1 MFASIVCFRSVPGLK
16 KSPVFGSPRLV
27 ASAIVLLALFSGVA
41 VQQVHAQND
50 PPTIFNWGGRVEVR
64 PSTLNITEGNSLR
77 YEIRLSKQP
86 LADGWWVRIHVN
98 GVVYIDGRLEEKG
111 IRWVPSVGWQ
121 FNREPRKED
130 SDPTRWRGVTI
141 SAIQDDDSERESV
154 RITHEV
160 WDENTNCPPSL
171 HGVAPVTVG
180 VTDDDVPGIT
190 VSPAQLTVPEGGMRT
205 YTVKLN
211 TQPTASTVTVS
222 VSTVPSGADLT
233 VDKPTLTFTQDD
245 WSNPQ
250 TVKVT
255 AEDDDD
261 AADDVVVL
269 RHRGSGGD
277 YSGVQG
283 ELEVTIDDDDTPGAT
298 ASKQSLSVP
307 EGGSETYTVELDFR
321 PAGTVTV
328 DLNLNPAN
336 PDLSVSPSRLTFTR
350 SNWSA
355 KTVRVRA
362 REDDDSLTDPAV
374 KIEHDFS
381 GDEYEYDDVTV
392 PDVTVNIVENDDPG
406 ITLSTNTL
414 QIREGASRT
423 YTVKLDAQPEMDV
436 TVDIQGGGDLD
447 LNPSSLTFTPQNWN
461 SRQTV
466 RVEAEHDPDTGTD
479 DPVTVTHRASGSS
492 EYVGQTAELTVTI
505 NEDDVPS
512 VTVSDRSLT
521 VREGGSNTY
530 TVVLDKEPSTNVTVT
545 VTVPSGTGLTVT
557 PLSRTFTPQTWD
569 MPQDFPVRA
578 ANDDMNLPDRSVT
591 LTHAASG
598 GEYSQVSVAS
608 VRVTV
613 EDNDDPGIAVSVPRL
628 TVPEGNAN
636 TYTVKLDTQPTAST
650 VTVSV
655 STVPS
660 RTDLTVDKP
669 TLTFTQ
675 DTWSIPQTVTVEADH
690 DNDAADDVV
699 VLRHRGSGGD
709 YSGLQ
714 GDSLEVTVDDDDLPD
729 ATVSTR
735 TLSVPEGG
743 NNSYTVVL
751 DFQPTA
757 TVTVDLTTDPV
768 NPDLS
773 VSPPRLTFTRTTWS
787 TAKTVR
793 VSAREDTDSAPDP
806 PVAIEHEFS
815 GGDYGGVMV
824 NDVTVT
830 IVENDTPGVT
840 LSTNAL
846 QIPEEQR
853 RSYTVVLNTPP
864 SANVTVS
871 VNVSSG
877 VGNVTR
883 DPSSVTF
890 TPTDWS
896 SPKRV
901 NVTAMKDDDS
911 VTDSATLSHSV
922 TGATEYSGISVG
934 MVTVTIV
941 ETDRPPGNNPAT
953 GRPTITGTTLVGR
966 TLTAH
971 TTDIRDPD
979 GLTNV
984 QYYYQWFRVDNG
996 TESDITGANGSTY
1009 RLVSADAGNRLK
1021 VRVSFTDDDGFGE
1034 ELTSLETGTVRRPA
1048 PPPPPPPPGSRT
1060 QTVTFDASS
1069 YSVQEGESV
1078 EVTVRLS
1085 QAPASPV
1092 TIPLTAKNEDGA
1104 TNDDYSGVPENVV
1117 FDGGETVATFTFR
1130 ALADDVDEGTER
1142 VTLGFGTLPSGVD
1155 PGTRVTADVSI
1166 EEDNRGVRITP
1177 VALEV
1182 LEGDSENYTVVLESA
1197 PTGAVTVAVGGTA
1210 GDLTVAP
1217 EELTFT
1223 TLNWSTAQ
1231 TVTVTAAEDED
1242 SIVDAPV
1249 TLTHTV
1255 SGGGYGGVVAPDVEV
1270 TILENDIPGVTVTP
1284 EELEVT
1290 EGSSESYTVVL
1301 DLEPEGTV
1309 TVTVGGAVEDVTVS
1323 PASLIFT
1330 TLNWSTAQ
1338 TVKVMAAEDDDA
1350 VVDAAVTL
1358 THEVSGGGYDGVTAP
1373 DVEVTIIEN
1382 DIAGVTVAPE
1392 ALEVPEGS
1400 SEIYTVVLDTEPTG
1414 PVTVTV
1420 GGATVEVTVAP
1431 EILTF
1436 TMSDWSTAQTVTVSA
1451 AEDDDAVVDAAVTL
1465 THTVS
1470 GGGYDGVTA
1479 ADVEVTVLE
1488 NDFVG
1493 VTVAPEVLEVL
1504 EGGSATYAVVLD
1516 AEPTGPVTV
1525 TVGGASG
1532 DLTVSPE
1539 TLSFTTSN
1547 WSTRQL
1553 VRVSAAED
1561 EDSNVD
1567 APVTLTHMASGGGYD
1582 GVTAAEVEVT
1592 ILENDIPGVTVTPM
1606 ELSVTEGSSETYTV
1620 VLDTEPTGP
1629 VTVTVGGVTGDLMVS
1644 PPSLSFMQ
1652 SNWSTAQ
1659 PMTVMAAEDED
1670 ALDDPPVTLTHA
1682 VSGGNYA
1689 GVTAPTVVVTIL
1701 ENDVPEL
1708 SIEDAEVM
1716 EGDGEIVFSVTMDG
1730 PSSRT
1735 VRVDWATADGT
1746 AKAGEDYT
1754 ARKDEL
1760 VFAPG
1765 ETRQEAK
1772 VPVLDDTVVEPDE
1785 TFTVKLSNPRGG
1797 SLERSEA
1804 TGMIVDNDLPLVSIS
1819 AASASVDEGEDVQ
1832 FDLTRSGNL
1841 RSALSVTVRVNATG
1855 AFLAETPPSTVSFGS
1870 GESAAVLRIATVD
1883 DERDEPDGT
1892 VEAVLVESADYVIQD
1907 PGKAVVTVTDNDRP
1921 PAIGIESARALE
1933 IAGEI
1938 VFPIML
1944 AGPSDHMVTVEWST
1958 SDGTARTNEDYRGAS
1973 GMVNFPPGRTVEN
1986 IRVILLDDMILEE
1999 DETFTVTLGRAVNGT
2014 LGQGTA
2020 TGVIADDEGIVFKA
2034 WLTRFGRTV
2043 ATQVVEAV
2051 SERLTGSPYRPPQVT
2066 VGGRQ
2071 LRLAFENEAG
2081 DRRDDSELLFGN
2093 QPLMAGGGLG
2103 APGSPGRAG
2112 ESLGLYGGTLEGTQ
2126 IGFRRLGGRN
2136 LLSTSSFHLTSGD
2149 GGRTGN
2155 DQGGTWAAWGR
2166 GVTTQFSGR
2175 NTDLSLDGGVLTGL
2189 VGVDYTRRRMLAGL
2203 AVSRSEGDG
2212 DAFAGRGQR
2221 LQSLDSDLSASLTSV
2236 YPYLRVDLDER
2247 LFTWGLFGYG
2257 RGQMGATAATGS
2269 ARHDIGMT
2277 MGAVGARGSLLK
2289 PEDKNGLE
2297 LALKTDTFWVGMDLD
2312 ANAGPRITDADA
2324 SRTRLLLEAACHCR
2338 YAWAGGLVGGA
2349 VDFGIRRDAGA
2360 AETGMGLEVGGSLSY
2375 LNPDRGLTVSV
2386 NARRLMAHQADG
2398 YREWGIGGM
2407 IEYDPGAAGRGLSM
2421 RMVSSLGTAP
2431 SGTNR
2436 FWSQSAAGL
2445 NRNGYAGMDAPL
2457 TAEVDYRMRAF
2468 GGRLL
2473 MAPYADMSLVGAG
2486 SGAQSYLLGW
2496 RLQFGPN
2503 IRLQLE
2509 VDLGDRTYNP
2519 LYRNGLMGPGSM
2531 LGGPGLAPRPARG
2544 SW

>member
-1 MFASIVCFRSVPGLK
+1 M
-16 KSPVFGSPRLV
+16 
-27 ASAIVLLALFSGVA
+27 
-41 VQQVHAQND
+41 
-50 PPTIFNWGGRVEVR
+50 
-64 PSTLNITEGNSLR
+64 
-77 YEIRLSKQP
+77 
-86 LADGWWVRIHVN
+86 
-98 GVVYIDGRLEEKG
+98 
-111 IRWVPSVGWQ
+111 
-121 FNREPRKED
+121 
-130 SDPTRWRGVTI
+130 
-141 SAIQDDDSERESV
+141 
-154 RITHEV
+154 
-160 WDENTNCPPSL
+160 
-171 HGVAPVTVG
+171 
-180 VTDDDVPGIT
+180 
-190 VSPAQLTVPEGGMRT
+190 
-205 YTVKLN
+205 
-211 TQPTASTVTVS
+211 
-222 VSTVPSGADLT
+222 
-233 VDKPTLTFTQDD
+233 
-245 WSNPQ
+245 
-250 TVKVT
+250 
-255 AEDDDD
+255 
-261 AADDVVVL
+261 
-269 RHRGSGGD
+269 
-277 YSGVQG
+277 
-283 ELEVTIDDDDTPGAT
+283 
-298 ASKQSLSVP
+298 
-307 EGGSETYTVELDFR
+307 
-321 PAGTVTV
+321 
-328 DLNLNPAN
+328 
-336 PDLSVSPSRLTFTR
+336 
-350 SNWSA
+350 
-355 KTVRVRA
+355 
-362 REDDDSLTDPAV
+362 
-374 KIEHDFS
+374 
-381 GDEYEYDDVTV
+381 
-392 PDVTVNIVENDDPG
+392 
-406 ITLSTNTL
+406 
-414 QIREGASRT
+414 
-423 YTVKLDAQPEMDV
+423 
-436 TVDIQGGGDLD
+436 
-447 LNPSSLTFTPQNWN
+447 
-461 SRQTV
+461 
-466 RVEAEHDPDTGTD
+466 
-479 DPVTVTHRASGSS
+479 
-492 EYVGQTAELTVTI
+492 
-505 NEDDVPS
+505 
-512 VTVSDRSLT
+512 
-521 VREGGSNTY
+521 
-530 TVVLDKEPSTNVTVT
+530 
-545 VTVPSGTGLTVT
+545 
-557 PLSRTFTPQTWD
+557 
-569 MPQDFPVRA
+569 
-578 ANDDMNLPDRSVT
+578 
-591 LTHAASG
+591 
-598 GEYSQVSVAS
+598 
-608 VRVTV
+608 
-613 EDNDDPGIAVSVPRL
+613 
-628 TVPEGNAN
+628 
-636 TYTVKLDTQPTAST
+636 
-650 VTVSV
+650 
-655 STVPS
+655 
-660 RTDLTVDKP
+660 
-669 TLTFTQ
+669 
-675 DTWSIPQTVTVEADH
+675 
-690 DNDAADDVV
+690 
-699 VLRHRGSGGD
+699 
-709 YSGLQ
+709 
-714 GDSLEVTVDDDDLPD
+714 
-729 ATVSTR
+729 
-735 TLSVPEGG
+735 
-743 NNSYTVVL
+743 
-751 DFQPTA
+751 
-757 TVTVDLTTDPV
+757 
-768 NPDLS
+768 
-773 VSPPRLTFTRTTWS
+773 
-787 TAKTVR
+787 
-793 VSAREDTDSAPDP
+793 
-806 PVAIEHEFS
+806 
-815 GGDYGGVMV
+815 
-824 NDVTVT
+824 
-830 IVENDTPGVT
+830 
-840 LSTNAL
+840 
-846 QIPEEQR
+846 
-853 RSYTVVLNTPP
+853 
-864 SANVTVS
+864 
-871 VNVSSG
+871 
-877 VGNVTR
+877 
-883 DPSSVTF
+883 
-890 TPTDWS
+890 
-896 SPKRV
+896 
-901 NVTAMKDDDS
+901 
-911 VTDSATLSHSV
+911 
-922 TGATEYSGISVG
+922 
-934 MVTVTIV
+934 
-941 ETDRPPGNNPAT
+941 
-953 GRPTITGTTLVGR
+953 
-966 TLTAH
+966 
-971 TTDIRDPD
+971 
-979 GLTNV
+979 
-984 QYYYQWFRVDNG
+984 
-996 TESDITGANGSTY
+996 
-1009 RLVSADAGNRLK
+1009 
-1021 VRVSFTDDDGFGE
+1021 
-1034 ELTSLETGTVRRPA
+1034 
-1048 PPPPPPPPGSRT
+1048 
-1060 QTVTFDASS
+1060 TFDASS

-1504 EGGSATYAVVLD
+1504 EGGSAIYAVVLD

-1701 ENDVPEL
+1701 ENDVPVL
-1708 SIEDAEVM
+1708 SIEDAEAT
-1716 EGDGEIVFSVTMDG
+1716 EGDSEISFAVTMDG

-1855 AFLAETPPSTVSFGS
+1855 SFLAETPPSTVSFGS

-1892 VEAVLVESADYVIQD
+1892 VEAVLVESDDYSIRD

-1938 VFPIML
+1938 VFPITL
-1944 AGPSDHMVTVEWST
+1944 AGPSDHLVTVEWST
-1958 SDGTARTNEDYRGAS
+1958 SDGTARANEDYRGAT

-2269 ARHDIGMT
+2269 ARHDIGMA

>member
-121 FNREPRKED
+121 FNREAGKED

-815 GGDYGGVMV
+815 GGDYGGVTV
-824 NDVTVT
+824 PNVTVT
-830 IVENDTPGVT
+830 IVENDHAG
-840 LSTNAL
+840 
-846 QIPEEQR
+846 
-853 RSYTVVLNTPP
+853 
-864 SANVTVS
+864 
-871 VNVSSG
+871 
-877 VGNVTR
+877 R
-883 DPSSVTF
+883 DAVDECAADP
-890 TPTDWS
+890 
-896 SPKRV
+896 
-901 NVTAMKDDDS
+901 
-911 VTDSATLSHSV
+911 
-922 TGATEYSGISVG
+922 
-934 MVTVTIV
+934 
-941 ETDRPPGNNPAT
+941 
-953 GRPTITGTTLVGR
+953 GRP
-966 TLTAH
+966 
-971 TTDIRDPD
+971 DP
-979 GLTNV
+979 
-984 QYYYQWFRVDNG
+984 
-996 TESDITGANGSTY
+996 
-1009 RLVSADAGNRLK
+1009 
-1021 VRVSFTDDDGFGE
+1021 
-1034 ELTSLETGTVRRPA
+1034 
-1048 PPPPPPPPGSRT
+1048 
-1060 QTVTFDASS
+1060 
-1069 YSVQEGESV
+1069 
-1078 EVTVRLS
+1078 
-1085 QAPASPV
+1085 
-1092 TIPLTAKNEDGA
+1092 
-1104 TNDDYSGVPENVV
+1104 
-1117 FDGGETVATFTFR
+1117 
-1130 ALADDVDEGTER
+1130 
-1142 VTLGFGTLPSGVD
+1142 
-1155 PGTRVTADVSI
+1155 
-1166 EEDNRGVRITP
+1166 
-1177 VALEV
+1177 
-1182 LEGDSENYTVVLESA
+1182 
-1197 PTGAVTVAVGGTA
+1197 
-1210 GDLTVAP
+1210 
-1217 EELTFT
+1217 
-1223 TLNWSTAQ
+1223 
-1231 TVTVTAAEDED
+1231 
-1242 SIVDAPV
+1242 
-1249 TLTHTV
+1249 
-1255 SGGGYGGVVAPDVEV
+1255 
-1270 TILENDIPGVTVTP
+1270 
-1284 EELEVT
+1284 
-1290 EGSSESYTVVL
+1290 
-1301 DLEPEGTV
+1301 
-1309 TVTVGGAVEDVTVS
+1309 
-1323 PASLIFT
+1323 
-1330 TLNWSTAQ
+1330 
-1338 TVKVMAAEDDDA
+1338 
-1350 VVDAAVTL
+1350 
-1358 THEVSGGGYDGVTAP
+1358 
-1373 DVEVTIIEN
+1373 
-1382 DIAGVTVAPE
+1382 
-1392 ALEVPEGS
+1392 
-1400 SEIYTVVLDTEPTG
+1400 
-1414 PVTVTV
+1414 
-1420 GGATVEVTVAP
+1420 
-1431 EILTF
+1431 
-1436 TMSDWSTAQTVTVSA
+1436 
-1451 AEDDDAVVDAAVTL
+1451 
-1465 THTVS
+1465 
-1470 GGGYDGVTA
+1470 
-1479 ADVEVTVLE
+1479 
-1488 NDFVG
+1488 
-1493 VTVAPEVLEVL
+1493 
-1504 EGGSATYAVVLD
+1504 
-1516 AEPTGPVTV
+1516 
-1525 TVGGASG
+1525 
-1532 DLTVSPE
+1532 
-1539 TLSFTTSN
+1539 
-1547 WSTRQL
+1547 QL
-1553 VRVSAAED
+1553 
-1561 EDSNVD
+1561 
-1567 APVTLTHMASGGGYD
+1567 H
-1582 GVTAAEVEVT
+1582 
-1592 ILENDIPGVTVTPM
+1592 
-1606 ELSVTEGSSETYTV
+1606 
-1620 VLDTEPTGP
+1620 
-1629 VTVTVGGVTGDLMVS
+1629 
-1644 PPSLSFMQ
+1644 
-1652 SNWSTAQ
+1652 
-1659 PMTVMAAEDED
+1659 
-1670 ALDDPPVTLTHA
+1670 
-1682 VSGGNYA
+1682 
-1689 GVTAPTVVVTIL
+1689 
-1701 ENDVPEL
+1701 
-1708 SIEDAEVM
+1708 
-1716 EGDGEIVFSVTMDG
+1716 
-1730 PSSRT
+1730 
-1735 VRVDWATADGT
+1735 
-1746 AKAGEDYT
+1746 
-1754 ARKDEL
+1754 
-1760 VFAPG
+1760 
-1765 ETRQEAK
+1765 
-1772 VPVLDDTVVEPDE
+1772 
-1785 TFTVKLSNPRGG
+1785 
-1797 SLERSEA
+1797 
-1804 TGMIVDNDLPLVSIS
+1804 
-1819 AASASVDEGEDVQ
+1819 
-1832 FDLTRSGNL
+1832 
-1841 RSALSVTVRVNATG
+1841 
-1855 AFLAETPPSTVSFGS
+1855 
-1870 GESAAVLRIATVD
+1870 
-1883 DERDEPDGT
+1883 
-1892 VEAVLVESADYVIQD
+1892 
-1907 PGKAVVTVTDNDRP
+1907 
-1921 PAIGIESARALE
+1921 
-1933 IAGEI
+1933 
-1938 VFPIML
+1938 
-1944 AGPSDHMVTVEWST
+1944 
-1958 SDGTARTNEDYRGAS
+1958 
-1973 GMVNFPPGRTVEN
+1973 
-1986 IRVILLDDMILEE
+1986 
-1999 DETFTVTLGRAVNGT
+1999 
-2014 LGQGTA
+2014 
-2020 TGVIADDEGIVFKA
+2020 
-2034 WLTRFGRTV
+2034 
-2043 ATQVVEAV
+2043 
-2051 SERLTGSPYRPPQVT
+2051 
-2066 VGGRQ
+2066 
-2071 LRLAFENEAG
+2071 
-2081 DRRDDSELLFGN
+2081 
-2093 QPLMAGGGLG
+2093 
-2103 APGSPGRAG
+2103 
-2112 ESLGLYGGTLEGTQ
+2112 
-2126 IGFRRLGGRN
+2126 
-2136 LLSTSSFHLTSGD
+2136 
-2149 GGRTGN
+2149 
-2155 DQGGTWAAWGR
+2155 
-2166 GVTTQFSGR
+2166 
-2175 NTDLSLDGGVLTGL
+2175 
-2189 VGVDYTRRRMLAGL
+2189 
-2203 AVSRSEGDG
+2203 
-2212 DAFAGRGQR
+2212 
-2221 LQSLDSDLSASLTSV
+2221 
-2236 YPYLRVDLDER
+2236 
-2247 LFTWGLFGYG
+2247 
-2257 RGQMGATAATGS
+2257 
-2269 ARHDIGMT
+2269 
-2277 MGAVGARGSLLK
+2277 RGS
-2289 PEDKNGLE
+2289 E
-2297 LALKTDTFWVGMDLD
+2297 
-2312 ANAGPRITDADA
+2312 
-2324 SRTRLLLEAACHCR
+2324 
-2338 YAWAGGLVGGA
+2338 
-2349 VDFGIRRDAGA
+2349 
-2360 AETGMGLEVGGSLSY
+2360 
-2375 LNPDRGLTVSV
+2375 
-2386 NARRLMAHQADG
+2386 
-2398 YREWGIGGM
+2398 
-2407 IEYDPGAAGRGLSM
+2407 
-2421 RMVSSLGTAP
+2421 
-2431 SGTNR
+2431 
-2436 FWSQSAAGL
+2436 
-2445 NRNGYAGMDAPL
+2445 
-2457 TAEVDYRMRAF
+2457 
-2468 GGRLL
+2468 
-2473 MAPYADMSLVGAG
+2473 
-2486 SGAQSYLLGW
+2486 
-2496 RLQFGPN
+2496 
-2503 IRLQLE
+2503 
-2509 VDLGDRTYNP
+2509 
-2519 LYRNGLMGPGSM
+2519 
-2531 LGGPGLAPRPARG
+2531 
-2544 SW
+2544 

>member
-27 ASAIVLLALFSGVA
+27 ASAIVLSLLFSGVA
-41 VQQVHAQND
+41 MHQVHAQND
-50 PPTIFNWGGRVEVR
+50 APIFSWGGKVEVS
-64 PSTLNITEGNSLR
+64 PSRLNITEGGSLSYR
-77 YEIRLSKQP
+77 IRLTQQP
-86 LADGWWVRIHVN
+86 ASDGWWVRIHVN

-121 FNREPRKED
+121 FNREAGKED

-180 VTDDDVPGIT
+180 VTDDDVPGIK

-211 TQPTASTVTVS
+211 TQPTASRVTVS

-245 WSNPQ
+245 WDDPQ

-261 AADDVVVL
+261 AADDMVVL
-269 RHRGSGGD
+269 RHRGSGGG
-277 YSGVQG
+277 YNGVRG
-283 ELEVTIDDDDTPGAT
+283 ELQVTIDDNDTPGAT
-298 ASKQSLSVP
+298 ASKQTLNVP

-350 SNWSA
+350 SSWSA

-362 REDDDSLTDPAV
+362 REDDDAITDPPV
-374 KIEHDFS
+374 MLMHDFS
-381 GDEYEYDDVTV
+381 GGEYDDVTV
-392 PDVTVNIVENDDPG
+392 PDVTVNIDENDDPG

-414 QIREGASRT
+414 EIREGSSRT
-423 YTVKLDAQPEMDV
+423 YTVKLDSQPQANV
-436 TVDIQGGGDLD
+436 TVAIQDGANVDVD
-447 LNPSSLTFTPQNWN
+447 KTSLTFTPQNWN

-479 DPVTVTHRASGSS
+479 SPVTVTHTASGSS
-492 EYVGQTAELTVTI
+492 EYVGKTADLTVTI
-505 NEDDVPS
+505 
-512 VTVSDRSLT
+512 
-521 VREGGSNTY
+521 
-530 TVVLDKEPSTNVTVT
+530 
-545 VTVPSGTGLTVT
+545 
-557 PLSRTFTPQTWD
+557 
-569 MPQDFPVRA
+569 
-578 ANDDMNLPDRSVT
+578 
-591 LTHAASG
+591 
-598 GEYSQVSVAS
+598 
-608 VRVTV
+608 
-613 EDNDDPGIAVSVPRL
+613 I
-628 TVPEGNAN
+628 
-636 TYTVKLDTQPTAST
+636 
-650 VTVSV
+650 
-655 STVPS
+655 
-660 RTDLTVDKP
+660 
-669 TLTFTQ
+669 
-675 DTWSIPQTVTVEADH
+675 
-690 DNDAADDVV
+690 
-699 VLRHRGSGGD
+699 
-709 YSGLQ
+709 
-714 GDSLEVTVDDDDLPD
+714 
-729 ATVSTR
+729 
-735 TLSVPEGG
+735 
-743 NNSYTVVL
+743 
-751 DFQPTA
+751 
-757 TVTVDLTTDPV
+757 
-768 NPDLS
+768 
-773 VSPPRLTFTRTTWS
+773 
-787 TAKTVR
+787 
-793 VSAREDTDSAPDP
+793 
-806 PVAIEHEFS
+806 
-815 GGDYGGVMV
+815 
-824 NDVTVT
+824 
-830 IVENDTPGVT
+830 
-840 LSTNAL
+840 
-846 QIPEEQR
+846 
-853 RSYTVVLNTPP
+853 
-864 SANVTVS
+864 
-871 VNVSSG
+871 
-877 VGNVTR
+877 
-883 DPSSVTF
+883 
-890 TPTDWS
+890 
-896 SPKRV
+896 
-901 NVTAMKDDDS
+901 
-911 VTDSATLSHSV
+911 
-922 TGATEYSGISVG
+922 
-934 MVTVTIV
+934 
-941 ETDRPPGNNPAT
+941 ETD
-953 GRPTITGTTLVGR
+953 I
-966 TLTAH
+966 
-971 TTDIRDPD
+971 
-979 GLTNV
+979 
-984 QYYYQWFRVDNG
+984 
-996 TESDITGANGSTY
+996 
-1009 RLVSADAGNRLK
+1009 
-1021 VRVSFTDDDGFGE
+1021 
-1034 ELTSLETGTVRRPA
+1034 VRRPA
-1048 PPPPPPPPGSRT
+1048 PPPPPPPPPPPGTRS
-1060 QTVTFDASS
+1060 QSVTFGAGS
-1069 YSVQEGESV
+1069 YSVREGETV
-1078 EVTVRLS
+1078 EVMVRLS
-1085 QAPASPV
+1085 LAPAGPV
-1092 TIPLTAKNEDGA
+1092 TVPLTAKNEGGA
-1104 TNDDYSGVPENVV
+1104 TDDDYSGVPKSVV
-1117 FDGGETVATFTFR
+1117 FDAGETVATFTFR

-1255 SGGGYGGVVAPDVEV
+1255 SGGGYGGVVAPEVEV

-1420 GGATVEVTVAP
+1420 GGATVEVTVAL
-1431 EILTF
+1431 EVLTF
-1436 TMSDWSTAQTVTVSA
+1436 TMSDWSTAQTVTVTA
-1451 AEDDDAVVDAAVTL
+1451 AEDADAVVDAAVTL

-1470 GGGYDGVTA
+1470 GGDYDGVTA
-1479 ADVEVTVLE
+1479 PDVEVTVLE

-1553 VRVSAAED
+1553 VRVTAAEDEDSNVDAPVTLTHMASGGGYDGVTAAEVEVTILENDIPGVTVTPEELEVTEGSSESYTVVLDLEPEGTVTVTVGGAVEDVTVSPASLIFTTLNWSTAQTVKVMAAEDDDAVVDAAVTLTHEVSGGGYDGVTAPDVEVTIIENDIAGVTVAPEALEVPEGSSEIYTVVLDTEPTGPVTVTVGGATVEVTVALEVLTFTMSDWSTAQTVTVTAAEDADAVVDAAVTLTHTVSGGDYDGVTAPDVEVTVLENDFVGVTVAPEVLEVLEGGSATYAVVLDAEPTGPVTVTVGGASGDLTVSPETLSFTTSNWSTRQLVRVTAAED

-1644 PPSLSFMQ
+1644 PASLSFTQ

-1659 PMTVMAAEDED
+1659 PMTVMAAADED
-1670 ALDDPPVTLTHA
+1670 ALDDPPVTLTHM

-1708 SIEDAEVM
+1708 SVEDAEVM
-1716 EGDGEIVFSVTMDG
+1716 EGDGEIVFAVTMDG

-1772 VPVLDDTVVEPDE
+1772 VPVLDDSVVEPDE
-1785 TFTVKLSNPRGG
+1785 TFTVKLSNPQGG
-1797 SLERSEA
+1797 SLERAEA

-1958 SDGTARTNEDYRGAS
+1958 SDGTARTNEDYRGAT

-2126 IGFRRLGGRN
+2126 FGSRRLGGRN

-2189 VGVDYTRRRMLAGL
+2189 AGVDYTRRRMLVGL

-2212 DAFAGRGQR
+2212 DAFAGRDQR

-2236 YPYLRVDLDER
+2236 YPYLRVDLDEG

-2257 RGQMGATAATGS
+2257 RGQMGASAATGS

-2407 IEYDPGAAGRGLSM
+2407 IEYDPGAAGRGLSV

-2468 GGRLL
+2468 GGRLQ

-2509 VDLGDRTYNP
+2509 VDLGDRSYNP
-2519 LYRNGLMGPGSM
+2519 LYRNGLMGPGSL
-2531 LGGPGLAPRPARG
+2531 LGSPGLAPSARG
-2544 SW
+2544 ASW

>member
-27 ASAIVLLALFSGVA
+27 ASAIVLSLLFSGVA
-41 VQQVHAQND
+41 MHQVHAQND
-50 PPTIFNWGGRVEVR
+50 APIFSWGGKVEVS
-64 PSTLNITEGNSLR
+64 PSRLNITEGGSLSYR
-77 YEIRLSKQP
+77 IRLTQQP
-86 LADGWWVRIHVN
+86 ASDGWWVRIHVN

-121 FNREPRKED
+121 FNREAGKED

-180 VTDDDVPGIT
+180 VTDDDVPGIK

-211 TQPTASTVTVS
+211 TQPTASRVTVS

-245 WSNPQ
+245 WDDPQ

-261 AADDVVVL
+261 AADDMVVL
-269 RHRGSGGD
+269 RHRGSGGG
-277 YSGVQG
+277 YNGVRG
-283 ELEVTIDDDDTPGAT
+283 ELQVTIDDNDTPGAT
-298 ASKQSLSVP
+298 ASKQTLNVP

-350 SNWSA
+350 SSWSA

-362 REDDDSLTDPAV
+362 REDDDAITDPPV
-374 KIEHDFS
+374 MLMHDFS
-381 GDEYEYDDVTV
+381 GGEYDDVTV
-392 PDVTVNIVENDDPG
+392 PDVTVNIDENDDPG

-414 QIREGASRT
+414 EIREGSSRT
-423 YTVKLDAQPEMDV
+423 YTVKLDSQPQANV
-436 TVDIQGGGDLD
+436 TVAIQDGANVDVD
-447 LNPSSLTFTPQNWN
+447 KTSLTFTPQNWN

-479 DPVTVTHRASGSS
+479 SPVTVTHTASGSS
-492 EYVGQTAELTVTI
+492 EYVGKTADLTVTI
-505 NEDDVPS
+505 
-512 VTVSDRSLT
+512 
-521 VREGGSNTY
+521 
-530 TVVLDKEPSTNVTVT
+530 
-545 VTVPSGTGLTVT
+545 
-557 PLSRTFTPQTWD
+557 
-569 MPQDFPVRA
+569 
-578 ANDDMNLPDRSVT
+578 
-591 LTHAASG
+591 
-598 GEYSQVSVAS
+598 
-608 VRVTV
+608 
-613 EDNDDPGIAVSVPRL
+613 I
-628 TVPEGNAN
+628 
-636 TYTVKLDTQPTAST
+636 
-650 VTVSV
+650 
-655 STVPS
+655 
-660 RTDLTVDKP
+660 
-669 TLTFTQ
+669 
-675 DTWSIPQTVTVEADH
+675 
-690 DNDAADDVV
+690 
-699 VLRHRGSGGD
+699 
-709 YSGLQ
+709 
-714 GDSLEVTVDDDDLPD
+714 
-729 ATVSTR
+729 
-735 TLSVPEGG
+735 
-743 NNSYTVVL
+743 
-751 DFQPTA
+751 
-757 TVTVDLTTDPV
+757 
-768 NPDLS
+768 
-773 VSPPRLTFTRTTWS
+773 
-787 TAKTVR
+787 
-793 VSAREDTDSAPDP
+793 
-806 PVAIEHEFS
+806 
-815 GGDYGGVMV
+815 
-824 NDVTVT
+824 
-830 IVENDTPGVT
+830 
-840 LSTNAL
+840 
-846 QIPEEQR
+846 
-853 RSYTVVLNTPP
+853 
-864 SANVTVS
+864 
-871 VNVSSG
+871 
-877 VGNVTR
+877 
-883 DPSSVTF
+883 
-890 TPTDWS
+890 
-896 SPKRV
+896 
-901 NVTAMKDDDS
+901 
-911 VTDSATLSHSV
+911 
-922 TGATEYSGISVG
+922 
-934 MVTVTIV
+934 
-941 ETDRPPGNNPAT
+941 ETD
-953 GRPTITGTTLVGR
+953 I
-966 TLTAH
+966 
-971 TTDIRDPD
+971 
-979 GLTNV
+979 
-984 QYYYQWFRVDNG
+984 
-996 TESDITGANGSTY
+996 
-1009 RLVSADAGNRLK
+1009 
-1021 VRVSFTDDDGFGE
+1021 
-1034 ELTSLETGTVRRPA
+1034 VRRPA
-1048 PPPPPPPPGSRT
+1048 PPPPPPPPPPPGTRS
-1060 QTVTFDASS
+1060 QSVTFGAGS
-1069 YSVQEGESV
+1069 YSVREGETV
-1078 EVTVRLS
+1078 EVMVRLS
-1085 QAPASPV
+1085 LAPAGPV
-1092 TIPLTAKNEDGA
+1092 TVPLTAKNEGGA
-1104 TNDDYSGVPENVV
+1104 TDDDYSGVPKSVV
-1117 FDGGETVATFTFR
+1117 FDAGETVATFTFR

-1255 SGGGYGGVVAPDVEV
+1255 SGGGYGGVVAPEVEV

-1420 GGATVEVTVAP
+1420 GGATVEVTVAL
-1431 EILTF
+1431 EVLTF
-1436 TMSDWSTAQTVTVSA
+1436 TMSDWSTAQTVTVTA
-1451 AEDDDAVVDAAVTL
+1451 AEDADAVVDAAVTL

-1470 GGGYDGVTA
+1470 GGDYDGVTA
-1479 ADVEVTVLE
+1479 PDVEVTVLE

-1553 VRVSAAED
+1553 VRVTAAED

-1629 VTVTVGGVTGDLMVS
+1629 GTVTVGGVTGDLMVS
-1644 PPSLSFMQ
+1644 PASLSFTQ

-1670 ALDDPPVTLTHA
+1670 ALDDPPVTLTHM

-1708 SIEDAEVM
+1708 SVEDAEVM
-1716 EGDGEIVFSVTMDG
+1716 EGDGEIVFAVTMDG

-1772 VPVLDDTVVEPDE
+1772 VPVLDDSVVEPDE
-1785 TFTVKLSNPRGG
+1785 TFTVKLSNPQGG
-1797 SLERSEA
+1797 SLERAEA

-1958 SDGTARTNEDYRGAS
+1958 SDGTARTNEDYRGAT

-1986 IRVILLDDMILEE
+1986 IRVVLLDDMLLEE
-1999 DETFTVTLGRAVNGT
+1999 EETFTVALGRAVNGT

-2020 TGVIADDEGIVFKA
+2020 TGVIEDDEGIVFKA

-2126 IGFRRLGGRN
+2126 FGSRRLGGRN

-2189 VGVDYTRRRMLAGL
+2189 AGVDYTRRRMLVGL

-2212 DAFAGRGQR
+2212 DAFAGRDQR

-2236 YPYLRVDLDER
+2236 YPYLRVDLDEG

-2257 RGQMGATAATGS
+2257 RGQMGASAATGS

-2407 IEYDPGAAGRGLSM
+2407 IEYDPGAAGRGLSV

-2468 GGRLL
+2468 GGRLQ

-2509 VDLGDRTYNP
+2509 VDLGDRSYNP
-2519 LYRNGLMGPGSM
+2519 LYRNGLMGPGSL
-2531 LGGPGLAPRPARG
+2531 LGSPGLAPSARG
-2544 SW
+2544 ASW

>member
-1 MFASIVCFRSVPGLK
+1 M
-16 KSPVFGSPRLV
+16 
-27 ASAIVLLALFSGVA
+27 
-41 VQQVHAQND
+41 
-50 PPTIFNWGGRVEVR
+50 
-64 PSTLNITEGNSLR
+64 
-77 YEIRLSKQP
+77 
-86 LADGWWVRIHVN
+86 
-98 GVVYIDGRLEEKG
+98 
-111 IRWVPSVGWQ
+111 
-121 FNREPRKED
+121 
-130 SDPTRWRGVTI
+130 
-141 SAIQDDDSERESV
+141 
-154 RITHEV
+154 
-160 WDENTNCPPSL
+160 
-171 HGVAPVTVG
+171 
-180 VTDDDVPGIT
+180 
-190 VSPAQLTVPEGGMRT
+190 
-205 YTVKLN
+205 
-211 TQPTASTVTVS
+211 
-222 VSTVPSGADLT
+222 
-233 VDKPTLTFTQDD
+233 
-245 WSNPQ
+245 
-250 TVKVT
+250 
-255 AEDDDD
+255 
-261 AADDVVVL
+261 
-269 RHRGSGGD
+269 
-277 YSGVQG
+277 
-283 ELEVTIDDDDTPGAT
+283 
-298 ASKQSLSVP
+298 
-307 EGGSETYTVELDFR
+307 
-321 PAGTVTV
+321 
-328 DLNLNPAN
+328 
-336 PDLSVSPSRLTFTR
+336 
-350 SNWSA
+350 
-355 KTVRVRA
+355 
-362 REDDDSLTDPAV
+362 
-374 KIEHDFS
+374 
-381 GDEYEYDDVTV
+381 
-392 PDVTVNIVENDDPG
+392 
-406 ITLSTNTL
+406 
-414 QIREGASRT
+414 
-423 YTVKLDAQPEMDV
+423 
-436 TVDIQGGGDLD
+436 
-447 LNPSSLTFTPQNWN
+447 
-461 SRQTV
+461 

-479 DPVTVTHRASGSS
+479 DPVTVTHRASGST
-492 EYVGQTAELTVTI
+492 EYVGQTAEL
-505 NEDDVPS
+505 
-512 VTVSDRSLT
+512 
-521 VREGGSNTY
+521 
-530 TVVLDKEPSTNVTVT
+530 
-545 VTVPSGTGLTVT
+545 
-557 PLSRTFTPQTWD
+557 
-569 MPQDFPVRA
+569 
-578 ANDDMNLPDRSVT
+578 
-591 LTHAASG
+591 
-598 GEYSQVSVAS
+598 
-608 VRVTV
+608 
-613 EDNDDPGIAVSVPRL
+613 
-628 TVPEGNAN
+628 
-636 TYTVKLDTQPTAST
+636 
-650 VTVSV
+650 
-655 STVPS
+655 
-660 RTDLTVDKP
+660 
-669 TLTFTQ
+669 
-675 DTWSIPQTVTVEADH
+675 
-690 DNDAADDVV
+690 
-699 VLRHRGSGGD
+699 
-709 YSGLQ
+709 
-714 GDSLEVTVDDDDLPD
+714 
-729 ATVSTR
+729 
-735 TLSVPEGG
+735 
-743 NNSYTVVL
+743 
-751 DFQPTA
+751 
-757 TVTVDLTTDPV
+757 
-768 NPDLS
+768 
-773 VSPPRLTFTRTTWS
+773 
-787 TAKTVR
+787 
-793 VSAREDTDSAPDP
+793 
-806 PVAIEHEFS
+806 
-815 GGDYGGVMV
+815 
-824 NDVTVT
+824 
-830 IVENDTPGVT
+830 
-840 LSTNAL
+840 
-846 QIPEEQR
+846 
-853 RSYTVVLNTPP
+853 
-864 SANVTVS
+864 
-871 VNVSSG
+871 
-877 VGNVTR
+877 
-883 DPSSVTF
+883 
-890 TPTDWS
+890 
-896 SPKRV
+896 
-901 NVTAMKDDDS
+901 
-911 VTDSATLSHSV
+911 
-922 TGATEYSGISVG
+922 
-934 MVTVTIV
+934 TVTIV

-953 GRPTITGTTLVGR
+953 GQPTITGTTLVGR

-971 TTDIRDPD
+971 TTNIQDPD

-984 QYYYQWFRVDNG
+984 QYYYQWIRVDDGVDSN
-996 TESDITGANGSTY
+996 IPGANGSTY

-1034 ELTSLETGTVRRPA
+1034 ERTSLETATVRRPA
-1048 PPPPPPPPGSRT
+1048 PPPLPPPPGTRT

-1231 TVTVTAAEDED
+1231 TVTVTAAED

-1284 EELEVT
+1284 EGLEVT

-1301 DLEPEGTV
+1301 DLEPERTV

-1323 PASLIFT
+1323 PASLTFT

-1358 THEVSGGGYDGVTAP
+1358 THEVSGEGYDGVTAP

-1451 AEDDDAVVDAAVTL
+1451 AEDADAVVDAAVTL

-1470 GGGYDGVTA
+1470 GGDYDGVTA
-1479 ADVEVTVLE
+1479 PDVEVTVLE

-1504 EGGSATYAVVLD
+1504 EGGSAIYAVVLD

-1567 APVTLTHMASGGGYD
+1567 PPVTLTHMASGGGYD

-1644 PPSLSFMQ
+1644 PASLSFTQ

-1670 ALDDPPVTLTHA
+1670 ALDDPPVTLTHT

-1716 EGDGEIVFSVTMDG
+1716 EGDGEIVFAVTMDG

-1797 SLERSEA
+1797 SLERAEA

-1938 VFPIML
+1938 VFPITL
-1944 AGPSDHMVTVEWST
+1944 AGPSDHLVTVEWST
-1958 SDGTARTNEDYRGAS
+1958 SDVTARENEDYRGAT

-2269 ARHDIGMT
+2269 ARHDIGMA

-2297 LALKTDTFWVGMDLD
+2297 VALKTDTFWVGMDLD
-2312 ANAGPRITDADA
+2312 WDAGPRITDADA

-2519 LYRNGLMGPGSM
+2519 LYRNGLMGPGSL
-2531 LGGPGLAPRPARG
+2531 LGSPGLAPRPAGG